1 MINALKVMAVSEPPT
16 LSHLGFVQFE
26 VVPGNP
32 SANLARLIET
42 LQQLQP
48 PPLSLLLLP
57 ELWGTGFAYGRLGQ
71 LLNEIEWLLKEL
83 QTLAARFDIILAG
96 SLPEAVTEST
106 QFFNTLWLVGAE
118 GVIGRARKT
127 HLFPGEEIAFV
138 ACSEVPTPVKTP
150 LGSFG
155 AMICYDLRFPDIAR
169 QQAMQGADWLIC
181 AAQWPAARLS
191 HLRDLAVARAIEN
204 QTYLAVCNGVG
215 MNGEVPL
222 GGGSLIVAP
231 DGKVLAAGGNGPQ
244 SEIVRVDW
252 QLVQE
257 ARSVFRSFS
266 VDPAPARVKDKLVDI
281 TTCLERLAARR
292 RAGQRLVYCCWD
304 GMDET
309 KAIPVT
315 LLERARNQGDFLIV
329 AVGGSIAAG
338 DRILLAALACVDM
351 VVEGA
356 FSREVEEWLCRNCL
370 VQSLSAS
377 AGG

>member
-1 MINALKVMAVSEPPT
+1 MTDAMEKPAISAPPP

-32 SANLARLIET
+32 SANLARLVET

-48 PPLSLLLLP
+48 PPFSLLVLP
-57 ELWGTGFAYGRLGQ
+57 ELWGTGFAYGRLGP
-71 LLNEIEWLLKEL
+71 LLPEIEWLLKEL
-83 QTLAARFDIILAG
+83 QTLAARFNMLLAG
-96 SLPEAVTEST
+96 SLPEAAPGST
-106 QFFNTLWLVGAE
+106 LFFNTLWLVGAE
-118 GVIGRARKT
+118 GVIGRVRKT

-138 ACSEVPTPVKTP
+138 ASTEVPTPVKTP

-169 QQAMQGADWLIC
+169 LQAMQGADWLIC

-231 DGKVLAAGGNGPQ
+231 DGNILAAGGNGPQ
-244 SEIVRVDW
+244 AEVVKVHW
-252 QLVQE
+252 QSVQE
-257 ARSVFRSFS
+257 ARAVFRSFS

-281 TTCLERLAARR
+281 TACLDRLAARR
-292 RAGQRLVYCCWD
+292 RAGQRLVYCRWD
-304 GMDET
+304 GGDET
-309 KAIPVT
+309 RTIPIP
-315 LLERARNQGDFLIV
+315 LLEAARNRGDFLIV
-329 AVGGSIAAG
+329 AVGESIAAG
-338 DRILLAALACVDM
+338 DRVLLAALACVDM

-356 FSREVEEWLCRNCL
+356 FSREAEEWVCRNCL
-370 VQSLSAS
+370 VESFSAP